1 MRELATSQ
9 DDTSGDD
16 PSVMFSK
23 QQDIFDSSVREVIE
37 VGLIKVIPGI
47 GLMFVHRH
55 LIETREVPVFFRA
68 SQTNRDAF
76 ATRLP
81 DVASRHLRKVAFDHL
96 ERVR

>member
-1 MRELATSQ
+1 MRELATGQ

-16 PSVMFSK
+16 SSVMFSK

-55 LIETREVPVFFRA
+55 LIETREVLVFFRA

-76 ATRLP
+76 TTRLP
-81 DVASRHLRKVAFDHL
+81 DVAPCHL
-96 ERVR
+96 

>member
-1 MRELATSQ
+1 MRELATGQ

-16 PSVMFSK
+16 LPIMFGK
-23 QQDIFDSSVREVIE
+23 QQGIFDSSVREVIE

-55 LIETREVPVFFRA
+55 LIETREVPVFFRT
-68 SQTNRDAF
+68 SKTNRDAF

-81 DVASRHLRKVAFDHL
+81 DVAPCHL
-96 ERVR
+96 